1 MVGSEMSV
9 LSGGVQRDN
18 AEMPCQQALS
28 IERQTS

>member
-1 MVGSEMSV
+1 MSL
-9 LSGGVQRDN
+9 LSGGGVQRDN